1 MIELY
6 LRLAGATLVV
16 LLPGLLLARLLGRTS
31 GAATIVWSLTIVFVG
46 LLVTFALESTLNVTM
61 IVVGLAGVAAA
72 GVLAARSGFVTLSYK
87 LRHAASLRDR
97 DVPRGRLVT
106 QSYKLAPSWVVAA
119 GIVFGWLLWR
129 VAPAVQGD
137 APFHLGRVQKLLAL
151 DGLSPDRVNEFVD
164 GGLHPGY
171 AFPLWHGFIA
181 LVARIAGVEPDLVV
195 RHEASVLAPLAF
207 LVVYEVGAAL
217 FRSRWL
223 GAAVLAAHL
232 GLTAFAPAAGG
243 AFKALALPATAGGRL
258 LLVPA
263 ALALVF
269 ASLDDRSR
277 AGLVTVAAAGLVVS
291 VVHPSYALFL
301 LILLGGFLVA
311 RAVLRVRDALPVAAA
326 AAAFAVPM
334 VAFFVWLLPTVRDT
348 ASHTP
353 PDKVLTSKDHGF
365 ENYPGQIDVEST
377 NRYRLAPEVIA
388 RAGAVPVAALALV
401 PLALLAIRRR
411 WAAFVLGAT
420 LLPLAILLLNEL
432 FPRFVDAV
440 SLSQARRLAGFLPFA
455 FALAG
460 GAAVLARWLRLAA
473 LPVALV
479 AGAVLQELYAG
490 DFGYVLR
497 DGGPTWP
504 VWLAVVGGMLALAA
518 GALARNLDGRDRRDW
533 LAAAAAALFVI
544 PVAIDTATTWDRP
557 RPGPDELTPG
567 LVAAVHANVES
578 GEIVFSEPE
587 TSYFVAAF
595 VPVYVAIGPPSHV
608 ADTTKN
614 RPFERRDDAIRF
626 FRDGDLAIPERYG
639 ADWLIADRRRHPSFR
654 TTLPV
659 VYRDERYTLYRFE
672 SR

>member
-1 MIELY
+1 VIELY

-16 LLPGLLLARLLGRTS
+16 LLPGVLLARALGVVS
-31 GAATIVWSLTIVFVG
+31 GAATLVWSLTVVFAG
-46 LLVTFALESTLNVTM
+46 LLVTFALTARLDVAL
-61 IVVGLAGVAAA
+61 IVVAVAGVAGAA
-72 GVLAARSGFVTLSYK
+72 VVASRGGLVLQKHKLTAPGAVLAIGT
-87 LRHAASLRDR
+87 
-97 DVPRGRLVT
+97 
-106 QSYKLAPSWVVAA
+106 
-119 GIVFGWLLWR
+119 VFGWLLWR
-129 VAPAVQGD
+129 VAPVIQGD
-137 APFHLGRVQKLLAL
+137 SPFHLGRVQKLLAL
-151 DGLSPDRVNEFVD
+151 DGLSPDRVNEFAD

-171 AFPLWHGFIA
+171 AFPLWHGFVA

-207 LVVYEVGAAL
+207 LVVYEAGAAL
-217 FRSRWL
+217 FRSRAL
-223 GAAVLAAHL
+223 GVAVLAAHL
-232 GLTAFAPAAGG
+232 GLTAFSPAAGG
-243 AFKALALPATAGGRL
+243 AFKSLALPATAGGRL

-269 ASLDDRSR
+269 AYLHDRSR
-277 AGLVTVAAAGLVVS
+277 ARLATVAAAGLVVS
-291 VVHPSYALFL
+291 VVHPSYALFIA
-301 LILLGGFLVA
+301 ILLAGFFA
-311 RAVLRVRDALPVAAA
+311 GRALLRARDAFPIAAA
-326 AAAFAVPM
+326 GVAFAVPM

-353 PDKVLTSKDHGF
+353 PDAVLTSKDHGF

-388 RAGAVPVAALALV
+388 RAGAVPVAALAVV

-460 GAAVLARWLRLAA
+460 AAAVLSRWLRLAS

-479 AGAVLQELYAG
+479 AGAVLQALYPG
-490 DFGYVLR
+490 DFGYFLR
-497 DGGPTWP
+497 EGGPTWP
-504 VWLAVVGGMLALAA
+504 VWIAVAG
-518 GALARNLDGRDRRDW
+518 GALALGAGTVVRNLDGRDRRDW

-544 PVAIDTATTWDRP
+544 PIAIDSATTWDRP

-567 LVAAVHANVES
+567 LVAAVRANVEP
-578 GEIVFSEPE
+578 GETVFSEPE

-595 VPVYVAIGPPSHV
+595 APVYVAIAPPSHV

-614 RPFERRDDAIRF
+614 RPFERRADAVRF
-626 FRDGDLAIPERYG
+626 FRDRDLAVPERYG
-639 ADWLIADRRRHPSFR
+639 ADWIVADRRRHPGFR
-654 TTLPV
+654 IDLPV